1 MNNTTKNRIHIFL
14 HIIEIF
20 YSLVVLTW
28 YVLPYYLPELFRIIP
43 FDLPF
48 LIFIKG
54 GGLHMLVISSVLTY
68 IIPVICGLKLISVF
82 FRKKMSFLCAAE
94 KFLPIVFN
102 IISSGCLVVLIF
114 LYIQVYAINIRFF
127 LTLSL
132 YTYILGGFSIIYNIS
147 YSVFLVKF
155 FRKVN
160 NHYQEYLEFNRSSKK
175 DGESVVKVGVKVGIQ
190 QKLLISF
197 LGLIFILL
205 FGLGSILMVDFSN
218 TVLASVFDTGN
229 TLAERS
235 AIVIK
240 TNIDDEIAV
249 NDYLT
254 SEKVR
259 NDSSEFRFNSLSFYK
274 KQAGTNNFIV
284 AISTDQN
291 LLRHELDPSYASISE
306 TQARYNSKTKTY
318 EFISPVILSNRTI
331 GYALAVYAEDAVF
344 EAYFKTQV
352 KVIIFSFIFMYLAII
367 LVYIFGSRIV
377 FPLLFLRMNVNKLGL
392 TLSRMLKGKMKVSAD
407 LLTYRDIVKTKDEIK
422 TLSTEINDMTNVIK
436 GVIPY
441 ISSSTFTHVEEGKP
455 ISQIRKLCFIFT
467 DIRGFTTLCEGLSP
481 GKVVSI
487 LNRYLDI
494 QSTII
499 INNHGDIDKFVGD
512 EIMGTFDGPDK
523 EKNAC
528 KASMEIRTAM
538 AEEKERRLKKQQK
551 VVQIGIGLNSGSVV
565 FGSVGAKERMDFTSI
580 GDTVNLAARLEGAN
594 KVYHTKSLMT
604 EIVYKRVND
613 LYLCREIDLLTVKGK
628 NKPVRIYE
636 ILQEKKKA
644 DKKLSVIRK
653 YFEEGLEE
661 YRRQNWNGAL
671 KLFNKLTDEYNDN
684 TSDVFIRRI
693 GLFKRNP
700 PPANWD
706 GVFTM
711 TVK

>member
-1 MNNTTKNRIHIFL
+1 MDNTTKSKIHIFL
-14 HIIEIF
+14 HIVEIF
-20 YSLVVLTW
+20 YALSVLTW
-28 YVLPYYLPELFRIIP
+28 YVLPYYLPGLFQVKS

-48 LIFIKG
+48 LIYIKG
-54 GGLHMLVISSVLTY
+54 GEFHMLVIASILTFL
-68 IIPVICGLKLISVF
+68 IPVICGLKLISVF
-82 FRKKMSFLCAAE
+82 FRKKMAFLCAAE
-94 KFLPIVFN
+94 RFFPILFN
-102 IISSGCLVVLIF
+102 IISSACLVVLIF
-114 LYIQVYAINIRFF
+114 LYIQAYAINIRFF
-127 LTLSL
+127 QTFSL
-132 YTYILGGFSIIYNIS
+132 YTYILGGFSIIYNVS
-147 YSVFLVKF
+147 FSVFLVKF

-160 NHYQEYLEFNRSSKK
+160 ENYQEYLEFRRLSRK
-175 DGESVVKVGVKVGIQ
+175 DEDASVKIGIKVGIQ
-190 QKLLISF
+190 QKLLVSF

-205 FGLGSILMVDFSN
+205 LGLSSILMVDFSN

-229 TLAERS
+229 TLAGRS
-235 AIVIK
+235 AMVIK
-240 TNIDDEIAV
+240 TNIDDDIAI
-249 NDYLT
+249 NDYLAM
-254 SEKVR
+254 EKAR
-259 NDSSEFRFNSLSFYK
+259 NNSSEFRFNSLSFYK
-274 KQAGTNNFIV
+274 KQGKTENYVIAV
-284 AISTDQN
+284 STDTEILGN
-291 LLRHELDPSYASISE
+291 ELDPSYASITE
-306 TQARYNSKTKTY
+306 TQARYNSKMKTY
-318 EFISPVILSNRTI
+318 EFISPVFLSNRII

-344 EAYFKTQV
+344 EAYFRTQV

-377 FPLLFLRMNVNKLGL
+377 FPLLFLRMNVNKLGT

-455 ISQIRKLCFIFT
+455 VSQIRKLCFLFT
-467 DIRGFTTLCEGLSP
+467 DIRGFTTLCEGLAP
-481 GKVVSI
+481 AKVVSI

-499 INNHGDIDKFVGD
+499 MNNHGDIDKFVGD

-538 AEEKERRLKKQQK
+538 AEEREKREKKQQK
-551 VVQIGIGLNSGSVV
+551 AVQIGIGLNSGPVV

-594 KVYHTKSLMT
+594 KVYHTKALMT
-604 EIVYKRVND
+604 ETVYTKVKD
-613 LYLCREIDLLTVKGK
+613 LYICREIDLIAVKGK
-628 NKPVRIYE
+628 SIPVRIYE
-636 ILQEKKKA
+636 ILQDKKKA
-644 DKKLSVIRK
+644 DKKLLTIKK
-653 YFEEGLEE
+653 YFEEGLEQ
-661 YRRQNWNGAL
+661 YRNKKWNDAL
-671 KLFNKLTDEYNDN
+671 KVFTKCNEEYNDR
-684 TSDVFIRRI
+684 TSNVFIRRI
-693 GLFKRNP
+693 GLFKSNP